1 MFCEEYSK
9 NNCLLCGTT
18 YKHRITYRGL
28 SDAFSGLKEAQLITH
43 CVNCRALLRKHKAA
57 KHKFDVLENEISF
70 LRYTNVAIA
79 HLENNNIIKYEE
91 QDWKEDNS
99 Y

>member
-1 MFCEEYSK
+1 MNCEEYSK

-18 YKHRITYRGL
+18 YKHRIAYRGL
-28 SDAFSGLKEAQLITH
+28 SGVFKGLKEAELITH
-43 CVNCRALLRKHKAA
+43 CANCRALLRKHKVA
-57 KHKFDVLENEISF
+57 KHKFDVLENEINY
-70 LRYTNVAIA
+70 LRYTNVIA

-91 QDWKEDNS
+91 QDWQENNS